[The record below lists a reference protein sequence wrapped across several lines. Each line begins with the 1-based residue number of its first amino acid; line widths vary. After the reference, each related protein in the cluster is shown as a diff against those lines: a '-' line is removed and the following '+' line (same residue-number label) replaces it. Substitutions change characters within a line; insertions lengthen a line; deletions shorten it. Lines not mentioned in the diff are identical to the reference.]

1 MARRGDPT
9 AGPGSGPASPD
20 HPVGRQGAR
29 PASSTGAPRA
39 RTEPSIKGLVF
50 IISHV
55 PSGGDSGSPHRSRRR
70 GVSPLLG
77 RRRGPDLTLGH
88 PVTQDPAWGTR
99 RDPLRVRGTLTTGQ
113 EEPTPP
119 VYIAK
124 YTAHSLHSRSKP
136 QPVLLLSHRLSRN
149 ARKGCAYPALQGFLS
164 LGEPTVCCAGRKD
177 TVPS

>member
-1 MARRGDPT
+1 MARRGAPT
-9 AGPGSGPASPD
+9 AGPGSGLASPD
-20 HPVGRQGAR
+20 HPVGGQGAR

-39 RTEPSIKGLVF
+39 RTELSIKGLVF
-50 IISHV
+50 IISHI

-77 RRRGPDLTLGH
+77 RRRGPDLTLDR
-88 PVTQDPAWGTR
+88 PVTQDPAWGTQ

-113 EEPTPP
+113 EEPAPP
-119 VYIAK
+119 VYIAR
-124 YTAHSLHSRSKP
+124 YCSLHSRSKP
-136 QPVLLLSHRLSRN
+136 QPVPLLSHRLSRN

-164 LGEPTVCCAGRKD
+164 LGEPTVCCAGKKD